1 MSKKRDDRAKEK
13 KERPDQTINL
23 DGDYTSPIRSF
34 QDITFENC
42 KSVLLNS
49 RYSQILLS
57 LTILGLFLR
66 FYNLGFNSLWLDEAT
81 THHFAK
87 LSFIEIWELTAGGEY
102 NP

>member
-81 THHFAK
+81 TLSWSK
-87 LSFIEIWELTAGGEY
+87 LGFSEIWEISRSS
-102 NP
+102 